1 MKFNPLYSWHQIQ
14 SFFTFEWENSLFL
27 YGLVWPF
34 VVYFIKYLRQRGNQP
49 RLELSLSIPLQQ
61 NRVALL
67 LSYVP
72 MGIQI
77 LCISSVIIVAAGPYR
92 VIKHQKKQVEGIDIA
107 LALDIS
113 TSMQSRDIAPSRLE
127 TAKKMGSSFIRQR
140 SHDPIS
146 LIAFAGAP
154 YLASPITTDTAF
166 LFHQLRQLRT
176 DQIVEEGTALGDALG
191 MCINQIRDSENP
203 KKISILISDG
213 NNTAGN
219 LDPVTSAELAKSF
232 NIKVYTIAVGSLQ
245 ASTDPVDEST
255 LREIASM
262 TKGKFF
268 RATNGQ
274 ALQQVF
280 QEIDKMEASV
290 VKTVTWEEHISLSYL
305 FAEIALILFFIG
317 LWVRL
322 SWIGNS
328 LED

>member
-14 SFFTFEWENSLFL
+14 AFFTFEWENGLFL
-27 YGLVWPF
+27 YGLIWPF
-34 VVYFIKYLRQRGNQP
+34 LLYFIKYLRQRGNQP
-49 RLELSLSIPLQQ
+49 RLELSLSVPLKQ
-61 NRVALL
+61 NRLSLV

-72 MGIQI
+72 MIIQI
-77 LCISSVIIVAAGPYR
+77 LCISSLIIVAAGPYR

-113 TSMQSRDIAPSRLE
+113 SSMLTQDISPSRLE
-127 TAKKMGSSFIRQR
+127 TAKTMGTEFIRKR
-140 SHDPIS
+140 SHDPIA
-146 LIAFAGAP
+146 LVAFAGAP

-166 LFHQLRQLRT
+166 LLHQLKQFQT
-176 DQIVEEGTALGDALG
+176 KQIVEEGTALGDALG

-219 LDPVTSAELAKSF
+219 LDPATSAELAKNF
-232 NIKVYTIAVGSLQ
+232 NIKVYTIAVGSLK

-255 LREIASM
+255 LREIASI

-268 RATNGQ
+268 RATNSQ
-274 ALQQVF
+274 ALQQIF
-280 QEIDKMEASV
+280 QEIDKMEASI
-290 VKTVTWEEHISLSYL
+290 VKTVTLEEHISLSYL
-305 FAEIALILFFIG
+305 FAEISLILFFVS
-317 LWVRL
+317 LWVRF

>member
-34 VVYFIKYLRQRGNQP
+34 VVYFIKYLRQRGNQH

-166 LFHQLRQLRT
+166 LFHQLRQLQT

>member
-14 SFFTFEWENSLFL
+14 AFFTFEWENSLFL
-27 YGLVWPF
+27 YGLIWPF
-34 VVYFIKYLRQRGNQP
+34 IVYFIKYLRQRGNKP
-49 RLELSLSIPLQQ
+49 RLELSLSVPLRQ
-61 NRVALL
+61 NRISLF

-72 MGIQI
+72 MLIQV

-113 TSMQSRDIAPSRLE
+113 SSMQTRDISPSRLE
-127 TAKKMGSSFIRQR
+127 TAKTMGKEFIRQR

-154 YLASPITTDTAF
+154 YLASPITTDTVF
-166 LFHQLRQLRT
+166 LLHQLQQLQT
-176 DQIVEEGTALGDALG
+176 NQIVEEGTALGDALG

-219 LDPVTSAELAKSF
+219 LDPVTSAELAKNF

-245 ASTDPVDEST
+245 PSADPVDEST
-255 LREIASM
+255 LREIATL

-274 ALQQVF
+274 ALQQIF
-280 QEIDKMEASV
+280 QEIDKIEASV

-305 FAEIALILFFIG
+305 FAEIALVLFFIG
-317 LWVRL
+317 LWVRF

>member
-1 MKFNPLYSWHQIQ
+1 MKFNPVYSWYQIQ
-14 SFFTFEWENSLFL
+14 EFFTFEWENGLFL
-27 YGLVWPF
+27 YGLILPF
-34 VVYFIKYLRQRGNQP
+34 LVYFIKFIRQRGNRP
-49 RLELSLSIPLQQ
+49 RLELSLSIPLHQ
-61 NRVALL
+61 NRISLL
-67 LSYVP
+67 LSYIP
-72 MGIQI
+72 MVIQMLLI
-77 LCISSVIIVAAGPYR
+77 ASLIIVAAGPYR

-113 TSMQSRDIAPSRLE
+113 SSMQTQDIAPSRLE
-127 TAKKMGSSFIRQR
+127 TAKRMGTTFIRQR

-154 YLASPITTDTAF
+154 YLASPITTDTTF
-166 LFHQLRQLRT
+166 LLHQLKQFDT
-176 DQIVEEGTALGDALG
+176 KQIVEEGTALGDALG
-191 MCINQIRDSENP
+191 MCINQIRDSDNP

-219 LDPVTSAELAKSF
+219 LDPVTSAELAKNF

-245 ASTDPVDEST
+245 PSADPVDETT
-255 LREIASM
+255 LREIALL

-268 RATNGQ
+268 RATNSQ
-274 ALQQVF
+274 ALAQIF

-290 VKTVTWEEHISLSYL
+290 VKTITWEEHISLTYL

-317 LWVRL
+317 LWVRI

>member
-1 MKFNPLYSWHQIQ
+1 
-14 SFFTFEWENSLFL
+14 
-27 YGLVWPF
+27 
-34 VVYFIKYLRQRGNQP
+34 VYFIKYIRQRGNRP
-49 RLELSLSIPLQQ
+49 RLELSLSTPLHQ
-61 NRVALL
+61 NRISLL
-67 LSYVP
+67 LSYIP
-72 MGIQI
+72 MVIQMLLI
-77 LCISSVIIVAAGPYR
+77 ASLIIVAAGPYR

-113 TSMQSRDIAPSRLE
+113 SSMQTKDIATSRLE
-127 TAKKMGSSFIRQR
+127 TAKRMGTTFIRQR

-146 LIAFAGAP
+146 LIAFEGAP

-166 LFHQLRQLRT
+166 LLHQLRQFDT
-176 DQIVEEGTALGDALG
+176 KQIVEEGTALGDALG
-191 MCINQIRDSENP
+191 MCINQIRDSDNP

-219 LDPVTSAELAKSF
+219 LDPVTSAELAKNF

-245 ASTDPVDEST
+245 PSADPVDETT
-255 LREIASM
+255 LREIALL

-268 RATNGQ
+268 RATNSQ
-274 ALQQVF
+274 ALAQIF

-290 VKTVTWEEHISLSYL
+290 VKTITWEEHISLTYL

-317 LWVRL
+317 LWVRI

>member
-1 MKFNPLYSWHQIQ
+1 MVIQ
-14 SFFTFEWENSLFL
+14 
-27 YGLVWPF
+27 
-34 VVYFIKYLRQRGNQP
+34 
-49 RLELSLSIPLQQ
+49 
-61 NRVALL
+61 
-67 LSYVP
+67 
-72 MGIQI
+72 M
-77 LCISSVIIVAAGPYR
+77 LCIASVIIVAAGPYR

-113 TSMQSRDIAPSRLE
+113 SSMQTRDISPSRLE
-127 TAKKMGSSFIRQR
+127 TAKTMGIAFIRQR

-166 LFHQLRQLRT
+166 LLHQLQQFNT
-176 DQIVEEGTALGDALG
+176 NQIPEEGTALGDALG

-203 KKISILISDG
+203 KKITILISDG

-219 LDPVTSAELAKSF
+219 LDPVTSAELAKNF

-245 ASTDPVDEST
+245 PSADPVDEST
-255 LREIASM
+255 LREIASL

-268 RATNGQ
+268 RATNSQ
-274 ALQQVF
+274 ALQQIF

-305 FAEIALILFFIG
+305 FAEIALILFFMG

>member
-14 SFFTFEWENSLFL
+14 AFFTFEWENGLFL
-27 YGLVWPF
+27 YGLIWPF
-34 VVYFIKYLRQRGNQP
+34 LLYFIKYLRQRGNQP
-49 RLELSLSIPLQQ
+49 RLELSLSVPLKQ
-61 NRVALL
+61 NRLSLV

-72 MGIQI
+72 MIIQI
-77 LCISSVIIVAAGPYR
+77 LCISSLIIVAAGPYR

-113 TSMQSRDIAPSRLE
+113 SSMLTQDISPSRLE
-127 TAKKMGSSFIRQR
+127 TAKTMGTEFIRKR
-140 SHDPIS
+140 SHDPIA
-146 LIAFAGAP
+146 LVAFAGAP

-166 LFHQLRQLRT
+166 LLHQLKQFQT
-176 DQIVEEGTALGDALG
+176 KQIVEEGTALGDALG

-219 LDPVTSAELAKSF
+219 LDPATSAELAKNF
-232 NIKVYTIAVGSLQ
+232 NIKVYTIAVGNQ
-245 ASTDPVDEST
+245 KASTDPVDEST
-255 LREIASM
+255 LREIASI

-268 RATNGQ
+268 RATNRQ
-274 ALQQVF
+274 ALQQIF
-280 QEIDKMEASV
+280 QEIDKMEASI

-305 FAEIALILFFIG
+305 FAEISLILFFVS
-317 LWVRL
+317 LWVRF

>member
-1 MKFNPLYSWHQIQ
+1 MKFNPVYSWYQIQ
-14 SFFTFEWENSLFL
+14 EFFTFEWENGLFL
-27 YGLVWPF
+27 YGLILPF
-34 VVYFIKYLRQRGNQP
+34 LVYFIKYIRQRGNRP
-49 RLELSLSIPLQQ
+49 RLELSLSIPLHQ
-61 NRVALL
+61 NSISLL
-67 LSYVP
+67 LSYIP
-72 MGIQI
+72 MVIQMLLI
-77 LCISSVIIVAAGPYR
+77 AFLIIVAAGPYR

-113 TSMQSRDIAPSRLE
+113 SSMQTQDIAPSRLE
-127 TAKKMGSSFIRQR
+127 TAKRMGTTFIRQR

-166 LFHQLRQLRT
+166 LLHQLRQFDT
-176 DQIVEEGTALGDALG
+176 KQIVEEGTALGDALG
-191 MCINQIRDSENP
+191 MCINQIRDSDNP

-219 LDPVTSAELAKSF
+219 LDPVTSAELAKNF

-245 ASTDPVDEST
+245 PSADPVDETT
-255 LREIASM
+255 LREIALL

-268 RATNGQ
+268 RATNSQ
-274 ALQQVF
+274 ALAQIF

-290 VKTVTWEEHISLSYL
+290 VKTITWEEHISLTYL

-317 LWVRL
+317 LWVRI

>member
-1 MKFNPLYSWHQIQ
+1 MKFNPVYSWHQIQ
-14 SFFTFEWENSLFL
+14 DFFTFEWENSLFL

-34 VVYFIKYLRQRGNQP
+34 IVYFIKYLRQRGNRP
-49 RLELSLSIPLQQ
+49 RLELSLSVPLKQ
-61 NRVALL
+61 NRISLL

-77 LCISSVIIVAAGPYR
+77 LCMSSIIITAAGPYR

-113 TSMQSRDIAPSRLE
+113 SSMQSQDIAPSRLE
-127 TAKKMGSSFIRQR
+127 TAKKMGTSFIRQR

-166 LFHQLRQLRT
+166 LLHQLKQFDT
-176 DQIVEEGTALGDALG
+176 KKIVEEGTALGDALG

-245 ASTDPVDEST
+245 PSNDPVDEST
-255 LREIASM
+255 LREIASL

-274 ALQQVF
+274 ALQQIF

-290 VKTVTWEEHISLSYL
+290 VKTVTWEEHISLTYL
-305 FAEIALILFFIG
+305 FAEIALILFFVG
-317 LWVRL
+317 LWVRI

>member
-1 MKFNPLYSWHQIQ
+1 MKFNPVYSWHQIQ
-14 SFFTFEWENSLFL
+14 DFFTFEWENSLFL
-27 YGLVWPF
+27 YGLIWPF
-34 VVYFIKYLRQRGNQP
+34 IVYFIKYLRQRGNRP
-49 RLELSLSIPLQQ
+49 RLELSLSIPLKQ
-61 NRVALL
+61 NRFSLL

-72 MGIQI
+72 MVIQI
-77 LCISSVIIVAAGPYR
+77 LCISSIIIVAAGPYR
-92 VIKHQKKQVEGIDIA
+92 VIKHQKKQVEGMDIA

-113 TSMQSRDIAPSRLE
+113 SSMQSRDIAPSRLE
-127 TAKKMGSSFIRQR
+127 TAKKMGTSFIRQR
-140 SHDPIS
+140 SNDPIS

-166 LFHQLRQLRT
+166 LLHQLKQFQT
-176 DQIVEEGTALGDALG
+176 KQIVEEGTALGDALG

-219 LDPVTSAELAKSF
+219 LDPVTSAELAKNF

-245 ASTDPVDEST
+245 PSIDPVDEST
-255 LREIASM
+255 LREIARL

-274 ALQQVF
+274 TLQQIF
-280 QEIDKMEASV
+280 QEIDKMETSV
-290 VKTVTWEEHISLSYL
+290 VKTVTWEEHISLTYL

-317 LWVRL
+317 LWVRI

>member
-1 MKFNPLYSWHQIQ
+1 MKFNPVYSWYQIQ
-14 SFFTFEWENSLFL
+14 EFFTFEWENGLFL
-27 YGLVWPF
+27 YGLILPF
-34 VVYFIKYLRQRGNQP
+34 LVYFIKYIRQRGNRP
-49 RLELSLSIPLQQ
+49 RLELSLSIPLHQ
-61 NRVALL
+61 NRISLL
-67 LSYVP
+67 LSYIP
-72 MGIQI
+72 MVIQMLLI
-77 LCISSVIIVAAGPYR
+77 ASLIIVAAGPYR

-113 TSMQSRDIAPSRLE
+113 SSMQTKDIAPSRLE
-127 TAKKMGSSFIRQR
+127 TAKRMGTTFIRQR
-140 SHDPIS
+140 SYDPIS

-166 LFHQLRQLRT
+166 LLHQLRQFDT
-176 DQIVEEGTALGDALG
+176 EQIVEEGTALGDALG
-191 MCINQIRDSENP
+191 MCINQIRDSDNP

-219 LDPVTSAELAKSF
+219 LDPVTSAELAKNF
-232 NIKVYTIAVGSLQ
+232 NIKVYTIAVGSLKPS
-245 ASTDPVDEST
+245 ADPVDETT
-255 LREIASM
+255 LREIALL

-268 RATNGQ
+268 RATNSQ
-274 ALQQVF
+274 ALAQIF

-290 VKTVTWEEHISLSYL
+290 VKTITWEEHISLTYL

-317 LWVRL
+317 LWVRI

>member
-1 MKFNPLYSWHQIQ
+1 LI
-14 SFFTFEWENSLFL
+14 
-27 YGLVWPF
+27 WPF
-34 VVYFIKYLRQRGNQP
+34 LLYFIKYLRQRGNQP
-49 RLELSLSIPLQQ
+49 RLELSLSVPLKQ
-61 NRVALL
+61 NRLSLV

-72 MGIQI
+72 MIIQI
-77 LCISSVIIVAAGPYR
+77 LCISSLIIVAAGPYR

-113 TSMQSRDIAPSRLE
+113 SSMQTQDISPSRLE
-127 TAKKMGSSFIRQR
+127 TAKTMGTEFIRKR
-140 SHDPIS
+140 SHDPIA
-146 LIAFAGAP
+146 LVAFAGAP

-166 LFHQLRQLRT
+166 LLHQLKQFQT
-176 DQIVEEGTALGDALG
+176 KQIVEEGTALGDALG

-219 LDPVTSAELAKSF
+219 LDPATSAELAKNF
-232 NIKVYTIAVGSLQ
+232 NIKVYTIAVGSLK

-255 LREIASM
+255 LREIASI

-268 RATNGQ
+268 RATNRQ
-274 ALQQVF
+274 ALQQIF
-280 QEIDKMEASV
+280 QEIDKMEASI

-305 FAEIALILFFIG
+305 FAEISLILFFVS
-317 LWVRL
+317 LWVRF

>member
-1 MKFNPLYSWHQIQ
+1 MKFNPVYSWYQILE
-14 SFFTFEWENSLFL
+14 FFTFKWENGLFL
-27 YGLVWPF
+27 YGLILPF
-34 VVYFIKYLRQRGNQP
+34 LVYFIKYIRQRGNRP
-49 RLELSLSIPLQQ
+49 RLELSLSTPLHQ
-61 NRVALL
+61 NRISLL
-67 LSYVP
+67 LSYIP
-72 MGIQI
+72 MVIQMLLI
-77 LCISSVIIVAAGPYR
+77 ASLIIVAAGPYR

-113 TSMQSRDIAPSRLE
+113 SSMQTKDIAPSRLE
-127 TAKKMGSSFIRQR
+127 TAKRMGTTFIRQR

-166 LFHQLRQLRT
+166 LLHQLRQFDT
-176 DQIVEEGTALGDALG
+176 KQIVEEGTALGDALG
-191 MCINQIRDSENP
+191 MCINQIRDSDNP

-219 LDPVTSAELAKSF
+219 LDPVTSAELAKNF

-245 ASTDPVDEST
+245 PTADPVDETT
-255 LREIASM
+255 LREISLL

-268 RATNGQ
+268 RATNSQ
-274 ALQQVF
+274 ALAQIF

-290 VKTVTWEEHISLSYL
+290 VKTITWEEHISLTYL
-305 FAEIALILFFIG
+305 FAEIALILFFVG
-317 LWVRL
+317 LWVRI

>member
-1 MKFNPLYSWHQIQ
+1 MKFNPLYSWQQIQ
-14 SFFTFEWENSLFL
+14 AFFSFEWENSLFL

-34 VVYFIKYLRQRGNQP
+34 LLYFIKYLRQRGNRP
-49 RLELSLSIPLQQ
+49 RLELSLSVPLKQ
-61 NRVALL
+61 NRLSLL
-67 LSYVP
+67 LSYVH
-72 MGIQI
+72 MVIQM
-77 LCISSVIIVAAGPYR
+77 LCITSLIIVAAGPYR

-113 TSMQSRDIAPSRLE
+113 SSMQTRDIAPSRLE
-127 TAKKMGSSFIRQR
+127 TAKTMGTAFIRKR
-140 SHDPIS
+140 SHDPIA
-146 LIAFAGAP
+146 LVAFAGAP

-166 LFHQLRQLRT
+166 LLHQLRQFQT
-176 DQIVEEGTALGDALG
+176 KQIVEEGTALGDALG

-219 LDPVTSAELAKSF
+219 LDPATSAELAKNF
-232 NIKVYTIAVGSLQ
+232 NIKVYTIAVGSLK

-255 LREIASM
+255 LREIASI

-268 RATNGQ
+268 RATNSQ
-274 ALQQVF
+274 ALQQIF
-280 QEIDKMEASV
+280 QEIDKMEASI

-305 FAEIALILFFIG
+305 FAEISLILFFIS
-317 LWVRL
+317 LWVRF

>member
-1 MKFNPLYSWHQIQ
+1 MKFNPVYSWYQIQ
-14 SFFTFEWENSLFL
+14 EFFTFEWENGLFL
-27 YGLVWPF
+27 YGLILPF
-34 VVYFIKYLRQRGNQP
+34 LVYFIKYIRQRGNRP
-49 RLELSLSIPLQQ
+49 RLELSLSIPLHQ
-61 NRVALL
+61 NRISQL
-67 LSYVP
+67 LSYIP
-72 MGIQI
+72 MVIQMLLI
-77 LCISSVIIVAAGPYR
+77 ASLIIVAAGPYR

-113 TSMQSRDIAPSRLE
+113 SSMQTQDIAPSRLE
-127 TAKKMGSSFIRQR
+127 TAKRMGTTFIRQR

-166 LFHQLRQLRT
+166 LLHQLRQFDT
-176 DQIVEEGTALGDALG
+176 KQIVEEGTALGDALG
-191 MCINQIRDSENP
+191 MCINQIRDSDNP

-219 LDPVTSAELAKSF
+219 LDPATSAELAKNF

-245 ASTDPVDEST
+245 PSADPVDETT
-255 LREIASM
+255 LREIALL

-268 RATNGQ
+268 RATNSQ
-274 ALQQVF
+274 ALAQIF

-290 VKTVTWEEHISLSYL
+290 VKTITWEEHISLTYL

-317 LWVRL
+317 LWVRI

>member
-1 MKFNPLYSWHQIQ
+1 MKFNPVYSWYQIQ
-14 SFFTFEWENSLFL
+14 EFFTFEWENGLFL
-27 YGLVWPF
+27 YGLILPF
-34 VVYFIKYLRQRGNQP
+34 LVYFIKYIRQRGNRP
-49 RLELSLSIPLQQ
+49 RLELSLSTPLHQ
-61 NRVALL
+61 NRISLL
-67 LSYVP
+67 LSYIP
-72 MGIQI
+72 MVIQMLLI
-77 LCISSVIIVAAGPYR
+77 ASLIIVAAGPYR

-113 TSMQSRDIAPSRLE
+113 SSMQTKDIAPSRLE
-127 TAKKMGSSFIRQR
+127 TAKRMGTTFIRQR

-166 LFHQLRQLRT
+166 LLHQLRQFDT
-176 DQIVEEGTALGDALG
+176 KQIVEEGTGLGDALG
-191 MCINQIRDSENP
+191 MCINQIRDSDNP

-219 LDPVTSAELAKSF
+219 LDPVTSAELAKNF

-245 ASTDPVDEST
+245 PTADPVDETT
-255 LREIASM
+255 LREIALL

-268 RATNGQ
+268 RATNSQ
-274 ALQQVF
+274 ALAQIF

-290 VKTVTWEEHISLSYL
+290 VKTITWEEHISLTYL

-317 LWVRL
+317 LWVRI

>member
-1 MKFNPLYSWHQIQ
+1 MKFNPLYSWYQIQ
-14 SFFTFEWENSLFL
+14 DFFTFEWENGLFL
-27 YGLVWPF
+27 YGLILPF
-34 VVYFIKYLRQRGNQP
+34 LFYFIKYLRQRGNQP
-49 RLELSLSIPLQQ
+49 RLELSLSVPLKQK
-61 NRVALL
+61 RITLL

-72 MGIQI
+72 MVIQM
-77 LCISSVIIVAAGPYR
+77 LCIASVIIVAAGPYR

-113 TSMQSRDIAPSRLE
+113 SSMQTRDISPSRLE
-127 TAKKMGSSFIRQR
+127 TAKTMGTAFIRQR

-166 LFHQLRQLRT
+166 LLHQLQQFT
-176 DQIVEEGTALGDALG
+176 TNQIPEEGTALGDALG
-191 MCINQIRDSENP
+191 MCINQIRDSKNP

-219 LDPVTSAELAKSF
+219 LDPVTSAELAKNF

-245 ASTDPVDEST
+245 PSSDPVDEST
-255 LREIASM
+255 LREIASL

-268 RATNGQ
+268 RATNGRT
-274 ALQQVF
+274 LQQIF

-290 VKTVTWEEHISLSYL
+290 VKTVTWEEHLSLTYL
-305 FAEIALILFFIG
+305 FAEIALILFFVG
-317 LWVRL
+317 LWVRI

>member
-1 MKFNPLYSWHQIQ
+1 MKFNPVYSWYQIQ
-14 SFFTFEWENSLFL
+14 EFFTFEWENGLFL
-27 YGLVWPF
+27 YGLILPF
-34 VVYFIKYLRQRGNQP
+34 LVYFIKYIRQRGNRP
-49 RLELSLSIPLQQ
+49 RLELSLSIPLHQ
-61 NRVALL
+61 NRISLL
-67 LSYVP
+67 LSYIP
-72 MGIQI
+72 MVIQMLLI
-77 LCISSVIIVAAGPYR
+77 ASLIIVAAGPYR

-113 TSMQSRDIAPSRLE
+113 SSMQTQDIAPSRLE
-127 TAKKMGSSFIRQR
+127 TAKRMGTTFIRQR

-166 LFHQLRQLRT
+166 LLHQLRQFDT
-176 DQIVEEGTALGDALG
+176 KQIVEEGTALGDALG
-191 MCINQIRDSENP
+191 MCINQIRDSDNP

-219 LDPVTSAELAKSF
+219 LDPATSAELAKNF

-245 ASTDPVDEST
+245 PSADPVDETT
-255 LREIASM
+255 LREIALL

-268 RATNGQ
+268 RATNSQ
-274 ALQQVF
+274 ALAQIF

-290 VKTVTWEEHISLSYL
+290 VKTITWEEHISLTYL

-317 LWVRL
+317 LWVRI

>member
-1 MKFNPLYSWHQIQ
+1 MKFNPLYSWQQIQ
-14 SFFTFEWENSLFL
+14 DFFTFEWENGLFL
-27 YGLVWPF
+27 YGLILPVLL
-34 VVYFIKYLRQRGNQP
+34 YFIKYLKQRGNKP
-49 RLELSLSIPLQQ
+49 RLELSLSVPLKQ
-61 NRVALL
+61 NRISLL
-67 LSYVP
+67 LSYLP
-72 MGIQI
+72 MVIQMLFI
-77 LCISSVIIVAAGPYR
+77 TCLIIVAAGPYR

-113 TSMQSRDIAPSRLE
+113 SSMQTRDINPSRLE
-127 TAKKMGSSFIRQR
+127 TAKIMGKEFIRQR

-166 LFHQLRQLRT
+166 LLHQLKQFQT
-176 DQIVEEGTALGDALG
+176 NQIREEGTALGDALG
-191 MCINQIRDSENP
+191 MCINQIRDTENP

-219 LDPVTSAELAKSF
+219 LDPVTSAELAKNF

-245 ASTDPVDEST
+245 PSADPVDEST
-255 LREIASM
+255 LREIASL

-268 RATNGQ
+268 RATNSQ
-274 ALQQVF
+274 ALQQIF

-290 VKTVTWEEHISLSYL
+290 VKNFTWEEHISLSYL
-305 FAEIALILFFIG
+305 FAEIALILFFMG

>member
-14 SFFTFEWENSLFL
+14 AFFTFEWENGLFL
-27 YGLVWPF
+27 YGLIWPF
-34 VVYFIKYLRQRGNQP
+34 LLYFIKYLGERGNQP
-49 RLELSLSIPLQQ
+49 RLELSLSVPLKQ
-61 NRVALL
+61 NRLSLV

-72 MGIQI
+72 MIIQI
-77 LCISSVIIVAAGPYR
+77 LCISSLIIVAAGPYR

-113 TSMQSRDIAPSRLE
+113 SSMQTQDISPSRLE
-127 TAKKMGSSFIRQR
+127 TAKTMGTEFIRKR
-140 SHDPIS
+140 SHDPIA
-146 LIAFAGAP
+146 LVAFAGAP

-166 LFHQLRQLRT
+166 LLHQLKQFQT
-176 DQIVEEGTALGDALG
+176 KQIVEEGTALGDALG

-219 LDPVTSAELAKSF
+219 LDPATSAELAKNF
-232 NIKVYTIAVGSLQ
+232 NIKVYTIAVGSLK

-255 LREIASM
+255 LREIASI

-268 RATNGQ
+268 RATNRQ
-274 ALQQVF
+274 ALQQIF
-280 QEIDKMEASV
+280 QEIDKMEASI

-305 FAEIALILFFIG
+305 FAEISLILFFVS
-317 LWVRL
+317 LWVRF

>member
-1 MKFNPLYSWHQIQ
+1 MKFNPVYSWYQIQ
-14 SFFTFEWENSLFL
+14 EFFTFEWENGLFL
-27 YGLVWPF
+27 YGLILPF
-34 VVYFIKYLRQRGNQP
+34 LVYFIKYIRQRGNRP
-49 RLELSLSIPLQQ
+49 RLELSLSTPLHQ
-61 NRVALL
+61 NRISLL
-67 LSYVP
+67 LSYIP
-72 MGIQI
+72 MVIQMLLI
-77 LCISSVIIVAAGPYR
+77 ASLIIVAAGPYR

-113 TSMQSRDIAPSRLE
+113 SSMQTKDIAPSRLE
-127 TAKKMGSSFIRQR
+127 TAKRMGTTFIRQR

-166 LFHQLRQLRT
+166 LLHQLRQFDT
-176 DQIVEEGTALGDALG
+176 KQIVEEGTALGDALG
-191 MCINQIRDSENP
+191 MCINQIRDSDNP

-219 LDPVTSAELAKSF
+219 LDPVTSAELAKNF

-245 ASTDPVDEST
+245 PTADPVDETT
-255 LREIASM
+255 LREIALL

-268 RATNGQ
+268 RATNSQ
-274 ALQQVF
+274 ALAQIF

-290 VKTVTWEEHISLSYL
+290 VKTITWEEHISLTYL

-317 LWVRL
+317 LWVRI

>member
-1 MKFNPLYSWHQIQ
+1 MVIQ
-14 SFFTFEWENSLFL
+14 MLLIASL
-27 YGLVWPF
+27 
-34 VVYFIKYLRQRGNQP
+34 
-49 RLELSLSIPLQQ
+49 
-61 NRVALL
+61 
-67 LSYVP
+67 
-72 MGIQI
+72 
-77 LCISSVIIVAAGPYR
+77 IIVAAGPYR

-113 TSMQSRDIAPSRLE
+113 SSMQTKDIAPSRLE
-127 TAKKMGSSFIRQR
+127 TAKRMGTTFIRQR

-166 LFHQLRQLRT
+166 LLHQLRQFDT
-176 DQIVEEGTALGDALG
+176 KQIVEEGTALGDALG
-191 MCINQIRDSENP
+191 MCINQIRDSDNP

-219 LDPVTSAELAKSF
+219 LDPVTWAELAKNF

-245 ASTDPVDEST
+245 PTADPVDETT
-255 LREIASM
+255 LREISLL

-268 RATNGQ
+268 RATNSQ
-274 ALQQVF
+274 ALAQIF

-290 VKTVTWEEHISLSYL
+290 VKTITWEEHISLTYL
-305 FAEIALILFFIG
+305 FAEIALILFFVG
-317 LWVRL
+317 LWVRI

>member
-1 MKFNPLYSWHQIQ
+1 
-14 SFFTFEWENSLFL
+14 
-27 YGLVWPF
+27 
-34 VVYFIKYLRQRGNQP
+34 
-49 RLELSLSIPLQQ
+49 
-61 NRVALL
+61 
-67 LSYVP
+67 
-72 MGIQI
+72 
-77 LCISSVIIVAAGPYR
+77 

-113 TSMQSRDIAPSRLE
+113 SSMQTQDISPSRLE
-127 TAKKMGSSFIRQR
+127 TAKTMGTEFIRKR
-140 SHDPIS
+140 SHDPIA
-146 LIAFAGAP
+146 LVAFAGAP

-166 LFHQLRQLRT
+166 LLHQLRQFQT
-176 DQIVEEGTALGDALG
+176 KQIVEEGTALGDALG

-219 LDPVTSAELAKSF
+219 LDPVTSAELAKNF

-255 LREIASM
+255 LREIASL

-268 RATNGQ
+268 RATNSQ
-274 ALQQVF
+274 TLQQIF
-280 QEIDKMEASV
+280 QEIDKMEASI

-305 FAEIALILFFIG
+305 FAEISLILFFIS
-317 LWVRL
+317 LWVRF

>member
-14 SFFTFEWENSLFL
+14 AFFTFEWENSLFL
-27 YGLVWPF
+27 YGLIWPF
-34 VVYFIKYLRQRGNQP
+34 IVYFIKYLRQRGNQP
-49 RLELSLSIPLQQ
+49 RLEISLSVPLPQ
-61 NRVALL
+61 NRLSML

-72 MGIQI
+72 MAIQI
-77 LCISSVIIVAAGPYR
+77 LCISSLIIVAAGPYR

-113 TSMQSRDIAPSRLE
+113 SSMQTRDISPSRLE
-127 TAKKMGSSFIRQR
+127 TAKIMGKSFIRQR
-140 SHDPIS
+140 SHDPIA
-146 LIAFAGAP
+146 LVAFAGAP

-166 LFHQLRQLRT
+166 LLHQLQQFQT
-176 DQIVEEGTALGDALG
+176 KQIVEEGTALGDALG

-219 LDPVTSAELAKSF
+219 LDPATSAELAKNF

-245 ASTDPVDEST
+245 PSADPVDEST
-255 LREIASM
+255 LREIASL

-274 ALQQVF
+274 ALQQIF

-290 VKTVTWEEHISLSYL
+290 VKNVTWEEHISLSYL
-305 FAEIALILFFIG
+305 FAEISLILFFIS
-317 LWVRL
+317 LWVRF

>member
-92 VIKHQKKQVEGIDIA
+92 IIKHQKKQVEGIDIA

-166 LFHQLRQLRT
+166 LFHQLRQLQT

>member
-1 MKFNPLYSWHQIQ
+1 MKFNPLYSWQQIQ
-14 SFFTFEWENSLFL
+14 DFFTFEWENGLFL
-27 YGLVWPF
+27 YGLIWPF
-34 VVYFIKYLRQRGNQP
+34 LLYFIKYLRQRGNRP
-49 RLELSLSIPLQQ
+49 RLELSLSVPLKQ
-61 NRVALL
+61 NRLSLL

-72 MGIQI
+72 MVIQM
-77 LCISSVIIVAAGPYR
+77 LCISSLIIVAAGPYR

-113 TSMQSRDIAPSRLE
+113 SSMQTRDIAPSRLE
-127 TAKKMGSSFIRQR
+127 TAKTMGTAFIRKR
-140 SHDPIS
+140 SHDPIA
-146 LIAFAGAP
+146 LVAFAGAP

-166 LFHQLRQLRT
+166 LLHQLRQFQT
-176 DQIVEEGTALGDALG
+176 KQIVEEGTALGDALG
-191 MCINQIRDSENP
+191 MCINQVRDSENP

-219 LDPVTSAELAKSF
+219 LDPVTSAELAKNF

-255 LREIASM
+255 LREIATL

-268 RATNGQ
+268 RATNSQ
-274 ALQQVF
+274 TLQKIF
-280 QEIDKMEASV
+280 QEIDKMEASI

-305 FAEIALILFFIG
+305 FAEISLILFFIS
-317 LWVRL
+317 LWVRF

>member
-1 MKFNPLYSWHQIQ
+1 MKFNPVYSWYQIQ
-14 SFFTFEWENSLFL
+14 EFFTFEWENGLFL
-27 YGLVWPF
+27 YGLILPF
-34 VVYFIKYLRQRGNQP
+34 LVYFIKYIRQRGNRP
-49 RLELSLSIPLQQ
+49 RLELSLSTPLHQ
-61 NRVALL
+61 NRISLL
-67 LSYVP
+67 LSYIP
-72 MGIQI
+72 MVIQMLLI
-77 LCISSVIIVAAGPYR
+77 ASLIIVAAGPYR

-113 TSMQSRDIAPSRLE
+113 SSMQTQDIAPSRLE
-127 TAKKMGSSFIRQR
+127 TAKRMGTTFIRQR

-166 LFHQLRQLRT
+166 LLHQLRQFDT
-176 DQIVEEGTALGDALG
+176 KQIVEEGTALGDALG
-191 MCINQIRDSENP
+191 MCINQIRDSDNP

-219 LDPVTSAELAKSF
+219 LDPVTSAELAKNF

-245 ASTDPVDEST
+245 PSADPVDETT
-255 LREIASM
+255 LREIALL

-268 RATNGQ
+268 RATNSQ
-274 ALQQVF
+274 ALAQIF

-290 VKTVTWEEHISLSYL
+290 VKTITWEEHISLTYL

-317 LWVRL
+317 LWVRI

>member
-1 MKFNPLYSWHQIQ
+1 MKFNPLYSWQQIQ
-14 SFFTFEWENSLFL
+14 AFFTFEWENGLFL
-27 YGLVWPF
+27 YGLIWPF
-34 VVYFIKYLRQRGNQP
+34 LLYFIKYLRQRGNRP
-49 RLELSLSIPLQQ
+49 RLELSLSVPMKQ
-61 NRVALL
+61 NRLSLL

-72 MGIQI
+72 MVIQM
-77 LCISSVIIVAAGPYR
+77 LCISSLIIVAAGPYR

-113 TSMQSRDIAPSRLE
+113 SSMQTQDIAPSRLE
-127 TAKKMGSSFIRQR
+127 TAKRMGTAFIRKR
-140 SHDPIS
+140 SHDPIA
-146 LIAFAGAP
+146 LVAFAGAP

-166 LFHQLRQLRT
+166 LLHQLSQFQT
-176 DQIVEEGTALGDALG
+176 KQIVEEGTALGDALG

-213 NNTAGN
+213 NNTVGN
-219 LDPVTSAELAKSF
+219 LDPVTSAELAKNF

-255 LREIASM
+255 LREIASL

-268 RATNGQ
+268 RATNSQ
-274 ALQQVF
+274 TLQQIF
-280 QEIDKMEASV
+280 QEIDKMEASI
-290 VKTVTWEEHISLSYL
+290 VKTVTWEEQIPLSYL
-305 FAEIALILFFIG
+305 FAEISIILFFIS
-317 LWVRL
+317 LWVRI

>member
-1 MKFNPLYSWHQIQ
+1 MKFNPLYSWQQIQ
-14 SFFTFEWENSLFL
+14 AFFTFEWENGLFL
-27 YGLVWPF
+27 YGLIWPF
-34 VVYFIKYLRQRGNQP
+34 LLYFIKYLRQRGNRP
-49 RLELSLSIPLQQ
+49 RLELSLSVPLKQ
-61 NRVALL
+61 NRLSLL

-72 MGIQI
+72 MVIQM
-77 LCISSVIIVAAGPYR
+77 LCISSLIIVAAGPYR

-113 TSMQSRDIAPSRLE
+113 SSMQTRDIAPSRLE
-127 TAKKMGSSFIRQR
+127 TAKTMGTTFIRKR
-140 SHDPIS
+140 SHDPIA
-146 LIAFAGAP
+146 LVAFAGAP

-166 LFHQLRQLRT
+166 LLHQLRQFQT
-176 DQIVEEGTALGDALG
+176 KQIVEEGTALGDALG

-219 LDPVTSAELAKSF
+219 LDPVTSAELAKNF

-255 LREIASM
+255 LREIASL

-268 RATNGQ
+268 RATNSQ
-274 ALQQVF
+274 TLQQIF
-280 QEIDKMEASV
+280 QEIDKMEASI

-305 FAEIALILFFIG
+305 FAEISLILFFIS
-317 LWVRL
+317 LWVRF

>member
-1 MKFNPLYSWHQIQ
+1 MKFNPVYSWYQIQ
-14 SFFTFEWENSLFL
+14 EFFTFEWENGLFL
-27 YGLVWPF
+27 YGLILPF
-34 VVYFIKYLRQRGNQP
+34 LVYFIKYIRQRGNRP
-49 RLELSLSIPLQQ
+49 RLELSLSTPLHQ
-61 NRVALL
+61 NRISLL
-67 LSYVP
+67 LSYIP
-72 MGIQI
+72 MVIQMLLI
-77 LCISSVIIVAAGPYR
+77 ASLIIVAAGPYR

-113 TSMQSRDIAPSRLE
+113 SSMQTKDIAPSRLE
-127 TAKKMGSSFIRQR
+127 TAKRMGTTFIRQR

-166 LFHQLRQLRT
+166 LLHQLRQFDT
-176 DQIVEEGTALGDALG
+176 KQIVEEGTALGDALG
-191 MCINQIRDSENP
+191 MCINQIRDSDNP

-219 LDPVTSAELAKSF
+219 LDPVTSAELAKNF

-245 ASTDPVDEST
+245 PTADPVDETT
-255 LREIASM
+255 LREIALL

-268 RATNGQ
+268 RATNSQ
-274 ALQQVF
+274 ALAQIF

-290 VKTVTWEEHISLSYL
+290 VKTITWEEHISLTYL
-305 FAEIALILFFIG
+305 FAEIALILFFVG
-317 LWVRL
+317 LWVRI

>member
-14 SFFTFEWENSLFL
+14 DFFTFEWENSLFL
-27 YGLVWPF
+27 YGLIWPF
-34 VVYFIKYLRQRGNQP
+34 LVYFIKYLRQRGNQP
-49 RLELSLSIPLQQ
+49 RIELSLSVPLQQ
-61 NRVALL
+61 HRVSLL
-67 LSYVP
+67 LSYIP
-72 MGIQI
+72 MVIQI
-77 LCISSVIIVAAGPYR
+77 LFISSLIIVAAGPYR

-113 TSMQSRDIAPSRLE
+113 SSMQTRDISPNRLE
-127 TAKKMGSSFIRQR
+127 TAKSMGQQFIRKR

-154 YLASPITTDTAF
+154 YLASPITTDTTF
-166 LFHQLRQLRT
+166 LLHQLRQFQT
-176 DQIVEEGTALGDALG
+176 NQIIEEGTALGDALG
-191 MCINQIRDSENP
+191 MSINQIRDSDNP

-219 LDPVTSAELAKSF
+219 LDPVTSAELAKNF

-245 ASTDPVDEST
+245 PSVDPVDEST
-255 LREIASM
+255 LREMARI

-274 ALQQVF
+274 ALQEIF

-305 FAEIALILFFIG
+305 FAEIALILFFVG
-317 LWVRL
+317 LWVRF

>member
-1 MKFNPLYSWHQIQ
+1 LILP
-14 SFFTFEWENSLFL
+14 FL
-27 YGLVWPF
+27 
-34 VVYFIKYLRQRGNQP
+34 VYFIKYIRQRGNRP
-49 RLELSLSIPLQQ
+49 RLELSLSIPLHQ
-61 NRVALL
+61 NRISLL
-67 LSYVP
+67 LSYIP
-72 MGIQI
+72 MVIQMLLI
-77 LCISSVIIVAAGPYR
+77 ASLIIVAAGPYR

-113 TSMQSRDIAPSRLE
+113 SSMQTQDIAPSRLE
-127 TAKKMGSSFIRQR
+127 TAKWMGTTFIRQR

-166 LFHQLRQLRT
+166 LLHQLRQFDT
-176 DQIVEEGTALGDALG
+176 KQIVEEGTALGDALG
-191 MCINQIRDSENP
+191 MCINQIRDSDNP

-219 LDPVTSAELAKSF
+219 LDPATSAELAKNF

-245 ASTDPVDEST
+245 PSADPVDETT
-255 LREIASM
+255 LREIALL

-268 RATNGQ
+268 RATNSQ
-274 ALQQVF
+274 ALAQIF

-290 VKTVTWEEHISLSYL
+290 VKTITWEEHISLTYL

-317 LWVRL
+317 LWVRI

>member
-1 MKFNPLYSWHQIQ
+1 MKFNPVYSWYQILE
-14 SFFTFEWENSLFL
+14 FFTFKWENGLFL
-27 YGLVWPF
+27 YGLILPF
-34 VVYFIKYLRQRGNQP
+34 LVYFIKYIRQRGNRP
-49 RLELSLSIPLQQ
+49 RLELSLSTPLHQ
-61 NRVALL
+61 NRISLL
-67 LSYVP
+67 LSYIP
-72 MGIQI
+72 MVIQMLLI
-77 LCISSVIIVAAGPYR
+77 ASLIIVAAGPYR

-113 TSMQSRDIAPSRLE
+113 SSMQTKDIAPSRLE
-127 TAKKMGSSFIRQR
+127 TAKRMGTTFIRQR

-166 LFHQLRQLRT
+166 LLHQLRQFDT
-176 DQIVEEGTALGDALG
+176 KQIVEEGTALGDALG
-191 MCINQIRDSENP
+191 MCINQIRDSDNP

-219 LDPVTSAELAKSF
+219 LDPVTWAELAKNF

-245 ASTDPVDEST
+245 PTADPVDETT
-255 LREIASM
+255 LREISLL

-268 RATNGQ
+268 RATNSQ
-274 ALQQVF
+274 ALAQIF

-290 VKTVTWEEHISLSYL
+290 VKTITWEEHISLTYL
-305 FAEIALILFFIG
+305 FAEIALILFFVG
-317 LWVRL
+317 LWVRI

>member
-166 LFHQLRQLRT
+166 LFHQLRQLQT

>member
-14 SFFTFEWENSLFL
+14 AFFTFEWENSLFL
-27 YGLVWPF
+27 YGLIWPF
-34 VVYFIKYLRQRGNQP
+34 LLYFIKYLRQRGNQP
-49 RLELSLSIPLQQ
+49 RLELSLSVPLKQ
-61 NRVALL
+61 NRLSLV

-72 MGIQI
+72 MIIQI
-77 LCISSVIIVAAGPYR
+77 LCISSLIIVAAGPYR

-113 TSMQSRDIAPSRLE
+113 SSMQTQDISPNRLE
-127 TAKKMGSSFIRQR
+127 TAKTMGTEFIRKR
-140 SHDPIS
+140 SHDPIA
-146 LIAFAGAP
+146 LVAFAGAP

-166 LFHQLRQLRT
+166 LLHQLKQFQT
-176 DQIVEEGTALGDALG
+176 KQIVEEGTALGDALG

-219 LDPVTSAELAKSF
+219 LDPATSAELAKNF
-232 NIKVYTIAVGSLQ
+232 NIKVYTIAVGSLK

-255 LREIASM
+255 LREIASI

-268 RATNGQ
+268 RATNRQ
-274 ALQQVF
+274 ALQQIF
-280 QEIDKMEASV
+280 QEIDKMEASI

-305 FAEIALILFFIG
+305 FAEISLILFFVS
-317 LWVRL
+317 LWVRF
-322 SWIGNS
+322 SWISNS

>member
-1 MKFNPLYSWHQIQ
+1 MKFNPVYSWHQIQ
-14 SFFTFEWENSLFL
+14 DFFTFEWENSLFL

-34 VVYFIKYLRQRGNQP
+34 IVYFIKYLRQRGNRP
-49 RLELSLSIPLQQ
+49 RLELSLSVPLKQ
-61 NRVALL
+61 NRISLL

-77 LCISSVIIVAAGPYR
+77 LCMSSIIIAAAGPYR

-113 TSMQSRDIAPSRLE
+113 SSMQSQDIAPSRLE
-127 TAKKMGSSFIRQR
+127 TAKKMGTSFIRQR

-166 LFHQLRQLRT
+166 LLHQLKQFDT
-176 DQIVEEGTALGDALG
+176 KKIVEEGTALGDALG

-245 ASTDPVDEST
+245 PSNDPVDEST
-255 LREIASM
+255 LREIASL

-274 ALQQVF
+274 ALQQIF

-290 VKTVTWEEHISLSYL
+290 VKTVTWEEHISLTYL
-305 FAEIALILFFIG
+305 FAEIALILFFVG
-317 LWVRL
+317 LWVRI